1 MPTIVACVV
10 VLALAGG
17 AAAAQSRD
25 LSIGV
30 FASDGQLKSFYLA
43 IGDHY
48 GVPPERVA
56 TLRDRYRCR
65 DEELPVAFF
74 LAARARVAAA
84 DVLNLRLQGRSWLDI
99 TYHYGLAPDIYFV
112 PVQTDPT
119 GPPYGRAYG
128 HYRTRGAGR
137 EWARSAL
144 ADPDIVALTNLRFL
158 SEHHGVSAETLIAT
172 GGWQVNFVAI
182 NDELTKGRAGGATQQ
197 ARGNRKK
204 K

>member
-10 VLALAGG
+10 VLALAEG
-17 AAAAQSRD
+17 AAAAHAGAP
-25 LSIGV
+25 SIGV
-30 FASDGQLKSFYLA
+30 FSSDGQLRSFYLA

-48 GVPPERVA
+48 GVPPERA
-56 TLRDRYRCR
+56 TTLRDRYRCR
-65 DEELPVAFF
+65 DEEMPVAFF
-74 LAARARVAAA
+74 LASLARVEAA
-84 DVLNLRLQGRSWLDI
+84 DVLTLRLQGRSWLDI

-112 PVQTDPT
+112 RVQTDPI

-128 HYRTRGAGR
+128 HYRTRGVGR

-144 ADPDIVALTNLRFL
+144 ADPDIVALANLRFL
-158 SEHHGVSAETLIAT
+158 SEHHGVPAEAVIAK

-182 NDELTKGRAGGATQQ
+182 NDELTKGRAGRASQQ